1 MYLIL
6 NIKALKSNPK
16 FKTITVVSKEF
27 NLPQH
32 VLRFWESKFV
42 QLSPLKLSG
51 NHRYYR
57 KADIE
62 LIRYIKSLL
71 YDDCISIKGV
81 QKIFGN
87 QKINKLIKNTNPLL
101 LKGSSSQRAKIEDIP
116 DLKDNKKIDARG
128 LEISKNNVQICIS
141 KGLSVIEGNAEKDL
155 RQFPNLSFDYV
166 ILSQTL
172 QAFYNP
178 EKVIDDLLKISNKA
192 IVTIPNFGFWKVR
205 LHLFFKGTMP
215 ITKHLPNEWYN
226 TPNLHMCTIKDFFNF
241 CNIRKIKL
249 FNSLALHKEK
259 VSKITNSNL
268 ELKNLFSELG
278 IFLIEK

>member
-57 KADIE
+57 KVDTE

-71 YDDCISIKGV
+71 YEDCISIKGV

-87 QKINKLIKNTNPLL
+87 RKINKLLKSTNPLL
-101 LKGSSSQRAKIEDIP
+101 QKQSSSKQI
-116 DLKDNKKIDARG
+116 KIDTMSESKDKKKVK
-128 LEISKNNVQICIS
+128 EIFREIT
-141 KGLSVIEGNAEKDL
+141 KGLQEIKN
-155 RQFPNLSFDYV
+155 
-166 ILSQTL
+166 IL
-172 QAFYNP
+172 
-178 EKVIDDLLKISNKA
+178 KK
-192 IVTIPNFGFWKVR
+192 
-205 LHLFFKGTMP
+205 
-215 ITKHLPNEWYN
+215 
-226 TPNLHMCTIKDFFNF
+226 
-241 CNIRKIKL
+241 
-249 FNSLALHKEK
+249 
-259 VSKITNSNL
+259 
-268 ELKNLFSELG
+268 
-278 IFLIEK
+278 